1 MSEMAK
7 PFCIREH
14 LRTMLNQRLPDLIDE
29 TPTPTHQYAVAYP
42 ETYEPGEIPRVELR
56 ADEEEA
62 QRQARALRH
71 YANLQGQEN
80 EFTAT
85 VLRRSVTYGPWE
97 VVTA

>member
-1 MSEMAK
+1 MSELVK
-7 PFCIREH
+7 PFCIGEH
-14 LRTMLNQRLPDLIDE
+14 LRAKLSQRLPHLIDE

-42 ETYEPGEIPRVELR
+42 ETYEPGETPRVELR

-62 QRQARALRH
+62 RRQARALRH
-71 YANLQGQEN
+71 YAGLQGKED

-97 VVTA
+97 VVVA